1 MAGAGESYIL
11 ELTLNEQK
19 SVVATT
25 SYDLPYI
32 ASISGPGAINAQ
44 GDGNESVYIHGYNF
58 GPIDQ
63 PTFFESMTYGE
74 NGDEYKAKCEHLGH
88 ILVHCLTV
96 PGSGA
101 NLLWQITVLKI
112 VA

>member
-63 PTFFESMTYGE
+63 PTFFETAIDKGKDFVTTE
-74 NGDEYKAKCEHLGH
+74 PAATIN
-88 ILVHCLTV
+88 
-96 PGSGA
+96 P
-101 NLLWQITVLKI
+101 
-112 VA
+112 